1 MFQFNKLRLIWTQIS
16 LSLFMMIS
24 VAGCSVFQM
33 ARMKEPKAELKEV
46 YLKDLNFSG
55 GTLMFVL
62 DVQNPNKE
70 EIKVDEITYET
81 FIDGQFFSQA
91 KTDRAIKVPGE
102 KTMPVE
108 LPLPIEFS
116 KLAGGVAKA
125 LKGDPVEYRIKG
137 NAKLSLLT
145 IPFDKSGQ
153 LKLKK

>member
-1 MFQFNKLRLIWTQIS
+1 MLSNLPVKILILS
-16 LSLFMMIS
+16 LSTALT
-24 VAGCSVFQM
+24 GCSLFQL
-33 ARMKEPKAELKEV
+33 ANLKEPKAELKEV
-46 YLKDLNFSG
+46 YLKDMNFSG

-91 KTDRAIKVPGE
+91 KTNKSIQVPGE
-102 KTMPVE
+102 KTIPVE

-125 LKGDPVEYRIKG
+125 IKGEPVEYRIKG

-145 IPFDKSGQ
+145 IPFDKSGK
-153 LKLKK
+153 LELKKQ